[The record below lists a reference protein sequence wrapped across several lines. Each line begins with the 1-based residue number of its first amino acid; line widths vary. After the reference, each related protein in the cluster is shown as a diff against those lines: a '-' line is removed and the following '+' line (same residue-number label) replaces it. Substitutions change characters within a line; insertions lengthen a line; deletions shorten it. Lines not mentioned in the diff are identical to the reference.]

1 MSGCDMAGRGS
12 VVPGKHTVP
21 GRDMIEPVPDSFDA
35 FARAQAARLHRA
47 AWLLCGERT
56 QAEDLVQETLAKV
69 YVRMHR
75 RLGPR
80 LENPAAYAQT
90 VLTRTYISGRRR
102 RSSTEVPYA
111 DLPGLDAE
119 GTADHAETTD
129 LRLALTE
136 ALAGLAPVDRAVV
149 VLRHLEDLSVEEVAG
164 ALGLTPGAVRNRSM
178 RALARMRK
186 EVLR

>member
-1 MSGCDMAGRGS
+1 
-12 VVPGKHTVP
+12 
-21 GRDMIEPVPDSFDA
+21 MIEPVPDSFDA
-35 FARAQAARLHRA
+35 FARSQAAQLYRA

-80 LENPAAYAQT
+80 LDNPAAYAHT
-90 VLTRTYISGRRR
+90 VLTRTFISSRRR
-102 RSSTEVPYA
+102 RSSTETPYA
-111 DLPGLDAE
+111 DLPGLGSAA
-119 GTADHAETTD
+119 TADHAEATD

-149 VLRHLEDLSVEEVAG
+149 VLRHLEDLSVEEVAEV
-164 ALGLTPGAVRNRSM
+164 LGLSPGAVRNRSM
-178 RALARMRK
+178 RALARMRE
-186 EVLR
+186 EVAR